1 MSVYLAAHIFCTLL
15 ITGAYTNIYL
25 IKKARE
31 ERFSPTSNNLDFDLI
46 QYHLFGRYIINERVN
61 IYHNGKL
68 IKAKKKKKKNKE
80 NEKEEEEE
88 EEEEEERKG
97 G

>member
-68 IKAKKKKKKNKE
+68 IKAKKKKMRKKKKKKKKKKKE
-80 NEKEEEEE
+80 
-88 EEEEEERKG
+88 RVASS
-97 G
+97 